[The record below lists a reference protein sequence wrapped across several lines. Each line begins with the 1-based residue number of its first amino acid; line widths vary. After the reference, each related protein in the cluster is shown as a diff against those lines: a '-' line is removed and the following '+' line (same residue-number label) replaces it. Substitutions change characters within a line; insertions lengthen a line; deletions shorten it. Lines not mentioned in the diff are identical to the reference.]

1 MAWRQKRGP
10 QAGTEGTPWR
20 TNTSY
25 FLIRWRDG
33 LHWDSPKPTA
43 ESQRSRSDTRLP
55 TARPGSDHVGMSAL
69 GRLGAGRRGGP
80 FGGAGRGGHCALCF
94 L

>member
-1 MAWRQKRGP
+1 MAP
-10 QAGTEGTPWR
+10 EEGATCGSGRHPLR
-20 TNTSY
+20 INTSC

-55 TARPGSDHVGMSAL
+55 TARPGSDHVGMSSL
-69 GRLGAGRRGGP
+69 GNLGGGEEGWPRLAVLGEAGTVR
-80 FGGAGRGGHCALCF
+80 F